1 MNTNRIVITRFAPS
15 PTGNLHIGGAR
26 TALFNWLFAKNQK
39 GKFLLRIEDTD
50 TQRSK
55 NEFYEQIISTLK
67 WLEINWDEE
76 PYIQSNNIKS
86 HVNIANILLKNGH
99 AYKCYCTEKELEDEK
114 KLYLEKKIP
123 YTYSKKCRNILE
135 NIDNKSFVVRFKSK
149 IEGKTVLKDLVQGN
163 IEINNNTIEDF
174 VILRKDNKPTY
185 NLSAAVDDYQMKI
198 THVIRGDDHKINAF
212 KQVQIFER
220 MNWKMPEYAH
230 IPLIHSKEG
239 KKLSKRDD
247 ASTVEDYKKIGIL
260 PEALRNYLLRLGWSY
275 KDKEIF
281 TEEES
286 IKFFNLKN
294 IGKSPSKLDFDRIK
308 SINEFYIKSTRDDI
322 LIEKLINY
330 SKLYKKEIPKQFYDT
345 IKINLSFLKNKS
357 KSLEDIYNNSKYIFS
372 YELKDDEIKKIDK
385 SKFTIIKNIYFLIKR
400 EKKIDKDYL
409 KNIFDKI
416 IETEKINFK
425 DIGQPLRIILTGSEY
440 GPAIYD
446 IANSLSFDEFINRLE
461 LFFSKIDK
469 NIKNW

>member
-1 MNTNRIVITRFAPS
+1 MNNIQRVITRFAPS

-26 TALFNWLFAKNQK
+26 TALFNWLFSKNQK

-50 TQRSK
+50 VQRSK
-55 NEFYEQIISTLK
+55 DEYYEQIISTLK

-76 PYIQSNNIKS
+76 PYIQSKNIES
-86 HVNIANILLKNGH
+86 HINIANTLLKNGY
-99 AYKCYCTEKELEDEK
+99 AYKCYCTEKELEEEK
-114 KLYLEKKIP
+114 KIYLEKKIP

-135 NIDNKSFVVRFKSK
+135 ENNNKSFVVRFKSK
-149 IEGKTVLKDLVQGN
+149 VEGKTILKDLVQGN
-163 IEINNNTIEDF
+163 IEINNSTIEDF

-185 NLSAAVDDYQMKI
+185 NLSAAVDDYQMQI
-198 THVIRGDDHKINAF
+198 SHVIRGDDHKINAF
-212 KQVQIFER
+212 KQIQIFES
-220 MNWKMPEYAH
+220 MKWKIPQYAH

-281 TEEES
+281 SAQES
-286 IKFFNLKN
+286 IELFSLKN
-294 IGKSPSKLDFDRIK
+294 IGKSPSKLDFERIK
-308 SINEFYIKSTRDDI
+308 SINEYYIKSTKDEI
-322 LIEKLINY
+322 LLEKLIHY
-330 SKLYKKEIPKQFYDT
+330 SELYKEKIPKQFHET

-372 YELKDDEIKKIDK
+372 YELNESEIQKIDK
-385 SKFTIIKNIYFLIKR
+385 SKLTIIKNIHSLIK
-400 EKKIDKDYL
+400 KNKDISKDYL
-409 KNIFDKI
+409 KSIFDKI

-425 DIGQPLRIILTGSEY
+425 DLGQPLRIILTGSEY

-446 IANSLSFDEFINRLE
+446 IANSLGLDEFLKRLE
-461 LFFSKIDK
+461 LFFSKMDK
-469 NIKNW
+469 NIKN

>member
-1 MNTNRIVITRFAPS
+1 MNTNQIVITRFAPS

-123 YTYSKKCRNILE
+123 YTYSKKCRSILE

-385 SKFTIIKNIYFLIKR
+385 SKFTIIKNIYFLIKK

-469 NIKNW
+469 NIKN

>member
-1 MNTNRIVITRFAPS
+1 MNNIQRVITRFAPS

-26 TALFNWLFAKNQK
+26 TALFNWLFSKNQK

-50 TQRSK
+50 VQRSK
-55 NEFYEQIISTLK
+55 DEYYEQIISTLK

-76 PYIQSNNIKS
+76 PYIQSKNIES
-86 HVNIANILLKNGH
+86 HINIANTLLKNGY
-99 AYKCYCTEKELEDEK
+99 AYKCYCTEKELEEEK
-114 KLYLEKKIP
+114 KIYLEKKIP

-135 NIDNKSFVVRFKSK
+135 ENNNKSFVVRFKSK
-149 IEGKTVLKDLVQGN
+149 VEGKTILKDLVQGN
-163 IEINNNTIEDF
+163 IEINNSTIEDF

-185 NLSAAVDDYQMKI
+185 NLSAAVDDYQMQI
-198 THVIRGDDHKINAF
+198 SHVIRGDDHKINAF
-212 KQVQIFER
+212 KQIQIFES
-220 MNWKMPEYAH
+220 MNWKIPEYAH
-230 IPLIHSKEG
+230 IPLIHSMEG

-281 TEEES
+281 SAQES
-286 IKFFNLKN
+286 IELFSLKN
-294 IGKSPSKLDFDRIK
+294 IGKSPSKLDFERIK
-308 SINEFYIKSTRDDI
+308 SINEYYIKSTKDEI
-322 LIEKLINY
+322 LLEKLIHY
-330 SKLYKKEIPKQFYDT
+330 SELYKEKIPKQFHET

-372 YELKDDEIKKIDK
+372 YELNESEIQKIDK
-385 SKFTIIKNIYFLIKR
+385 SKLTIIKNIHSLIK
-400 EKKIDKDYL
+400 KNKNISKDYL
-409 KNIFDKI
+409 KSIFDKI

-425 DIGQPLRIILTGSEY
+425 DLGQPLRIILTGSEY

-446 IANSLSFDEFINRLE
+446 IANSLGLDEFLKRLE

-469 NIKNW
+469 NIKN

>member
-1 MNTNRIVITRFAPS
+1 MNTNQIVITRFAPS

-99 AYKCYCTEKELEDEK
+99 AYKCYCSEKELEDEK

-330 SKLYKKEIPKQFYDT
+330 SKLYKKEIPKKFYNT

-372 YELKDDEIKKIDK
+372 YELKDDEVKKIDK
-385 SKFTIIKNIYFLIKR
+385 SKFTIIKNIYFLIKK

-416 IETEKINFK
+416 IETEKVNFK

-469 NIKNW
+469 NIKN

>member
-372 YELKDDEIKKIDK
+372 YELKDDEVKKIDK
-385 SKFTIIKNIYFLIKR
+385 SKFTIIKNIYFLIKK

-416 IETEKINFK
+416 IETEKVNFK

-469 NIKNW
+469 NIKN

>member
-1 MNTNRIVITRFAPS
+1 MNTNQVVITRFAPS

-308 SINEFYIKSTRDDI
+308 SINEFYIKSTKDDI

-385 SKFTIIKNIYFLIKR
+385 SKFTIIKNIYFLIKK

-416 IETEKINFK
+416 IETEKVNFK

-469 NIKNW
+469 NIKN

>member
-1 MNTNRIVITRFAPS
+1 MNTNQIVITRFAPS

-385 SKFTIIKNIYFLIKR
+385 SKFIIIKNIYFLIKK

-409 KNIFDKI
+409 KKIFDKI

-469 NIKNW
+469 NIKN